1 MHKIH
6 LTAIICLLIGM
17 VYGQTESI
25 NLSLQESIDY
35 ALANNRNVKNAER
48 DIAAAEKQKWET
60 IAIGLPQIDANV
72 NYQNFLKQQ
81 VSVIPAEFV
90 GGDPGDF
97 VEVIF
102 GTKHNLNATA
112 TLNQLIFDGSYIVG
126 LQSTKV
132 FLNISKQAKTKTDLE
147 VRQAVISAYGN
158 VLIAV
163 ESEQI
168 LIKNRDVL
176 KDNLNETTKYY
187 ENGLADEES
196 VEQLQITLSGI
207 ESALKNA
214 TRLKDIAYQM
224 FNITLGIDLN
234 APTYLTDSLQNLT
247 DNNVDLTLLE
257 AEEDVNNN
265 IDFQIAENERMSK
278 ELLVK
283 FEKSQALPRVSA
295 FLNGGYQSFGN
306 EFVFFESGNS
316 WNGFSTLG
324 LNISIPIFS
333 SLGRSARTQRAK
345 IDLAKAEESLVELEQ
360 QLSLQIATAKSNY
373 QFSIEDYEIKKK
385 NLALAERIQKK
396 NETKFFE
403 GIGTSF
409 ELRQAQ
415 TQLYDAQD
423 EYLLSMLAVINDKT
437 ELETVL
443 NLPNQ

>member
-1 MHKIH
+1 M
-6 LTAIICLLIGM
+6 
-17 VYGQTESI
+17 
-25 NLSLQESIDY
+25 
-35 ALANNRNVKNAER
+35 
-48 DIAAAEKQKWET
+48 
-60 IAIGLPQIDANV
+60 
-72 NYQNFLKQQ
+72 
-81 VSVIPAEFV
+81 
-90 GGDPGDF
+90 
-97 VEVIF
+97 
-102 GTKHNLNATA
+102 
-112 TLNQLIFDGSYIVG
+112 
-126 LQSTKV
+126 QSTKV

-306 EFVFFESGNS
+306 EIRVF
-316 WNGFSTLG
+316 
-324 LNISIPIFS
+324 
-333 SLGRSARTQRAK
+333 
-345 IDLAKAEESLVELEQ
+345 
-360 QLSLQIATAKSNY
+360 
-373 QFSIEDYEIKKK
+373 
-385 NLALAERIQKK
+385 RIW
-396 NETKFFE
+396 
-403 GIGTSF
+403 
-409 ELRQAQ
+409 
-415 TQLYDAQD
+415 
-423 EYLLSMLAVINDKT
+423 
-437 ELETVL
+437 
-443 NLPNQ
+443 